1 MRTLRLAP
9 ALLVVGLLACEL
21 NAPTDVVPQGPALF
35 EIANAPDVSGIV
47 VRGEEPFAT
56 TWVDP
61 NAGTRV
67 VIGVDPVQFCGGAS
81 FEVVPFQDAI
91 LSDGRFVRL
100 LQGTGMATSVWP
112 FTGFSCALF
121 TTVTPLA
128 TGVSD
133 LVYTDNNLFGSI
145 DPNANAWG
153 YLAHGTL
160 TRPSGAA
167 GRFSGHARFRF
178 SPVSGLSVSFKI
190 TLN

>member
-1 MRTLRLAP
+1 MRTLRFTP
-9 ALLVVGLLACEL
+9 ALLVAGLLACEL
-21 NAPTDVVPQGPALF
+21 NAPTDVVPQGPPLF
-35 EIANAPDVSGIV
+35 AIANAPAVSGIV
-47 VRGEEPFAT
+47 IRGEEPFAT
-56 TWVDP
+56 TWFDP

-67 VIGVDPVQFCGGAS
+67 VIGVDPVQFCGGAG

-100 LQGTGMATSVWP
+100 LQGRAMTTSVWP

-133 LVYTDNNLFGSI
+133 LVYTDNDLFGSV

-167 GRFSGHARFRF
+167 AGFSGHARFRF
-178 SPVSGLSVSFKI
+178 SLVAGLQVSLNI